1 MAGRRK
7 RIDPEPFAIAA
18 SVGSIVG
25 GLAGAV
31 AIYRDFSRT
40 RFRRSHRRA
49 LGILKSIQEVLA
61 GMEKDLADMES
72 LTEHALSIDVQPI
85 WLGSRVLMV
94 PAQFTEYARKA
105 EGLFPKLHKVLKATH
120 RLERL
125 AVSLPY
131 VPSQSNRALVDLNL
145 KIETVLAGRH
155 RPPTEMLMEVGQ
167 IVKQSRSVV
176 EGLFTELG
184 GEQSRED
191 SGNMI

>member
-1 MAGRRK
+1 LIKRRK
-7 RIDPEPFAIAA
+7 QIDPEPFAIAA

-31 AIYRDFSRT
+31 ALYRDFNRT
-40 RFRRSHRRA
+40 RFRKSHRRA
-49 LGILKSIQEVLA
+49 LNILKNVQEVLA

-94 PAQFTEYARKA
+94 PAQFTEYAKRA
-105 EGLFPKLHKVLKATH
+105 EGLLPKLRKVLKATH

-145 KIETVLAGRH
+145 KIETILAGRH
-155 RPPTEMLMEVGQ
+155 RPPTAMLAEVGQ

-176 EGLFTELG
+176 KELFAELG
-184 GEQSRED
+184 GQESDNQ
-191 SGNMI
+191 